1 MKISP
6 LRKPRACSGSVVAV
20 LLAALCA
27 VASPAAAA
35 AAAPTTVTIGP
46 GTISRPI
53 PDGFVG
59 LSMEYRGISAFTG
72 DDPTAPN
79 PILIQLI
86 RNLAPGQRPVLRIGG
101 DSTDWSWWP
110 VPGMPR
116 PRWTR
121 LTLDQH
127 WVQIAHA
134 LTQATDARLILGVNL
149 EADNAKIAA
158 TMANA
163 LINGLGRSSVQ
174 ALELGNEPE
183 LYAGFGWYHTNSGKE
198 IPGRPSSWNP
208 QAYSRDFAHIAN
220 SLPDVP
226 LAGPSSGSPDW
237 MSQLGSFLAG
247 QRRLGLVT
255 LHRYPLKHCVA
266 SNRVTA
272 GQLLS
277 DSSTTGLADSI
288 ARYVGLAHAHRLP
301 VRIGE
306 MNSIACG
313 GAPGVSDTYASAL
326 WSLDALFEMARVG
339 VDGVNIHT
347 APAAV
352 NELFGFTQSA
362 GGWQGYVHPVYYG
375 LMTFAQAAPAGS
387 RLLQTTALGGGLKAW
402 ATEAPDGHIRV
413 VLINKDLGRS
423 RSIGLRGLRAAAGT
437 LELLRAPGISAK
449 TGITLGGSGFGAQTT
464 TGVLPGPT
472 DAPVVH
478 RSHGQFLIQLP
489 PATAALL
496 TL

>member
-1 MKISP
+1 MALS
-6 LRKPRACSGSVVAV
+6 RKALAWRVAV
-20 LLAALCA
+20 TA
-27 VASPAAAA
+27 VASGLLAVAGAPASAAAA
-35 AAAPTTVTIGP
+35 GGATVVKIAPGAIG
-46 GTISRPI
+46 RPI

-72 DDPTAPN
+72 DDPAAPN
-79 PILIQLI
+79 QVLIQLI

-110 VPGMPR
+110 VPGTQR

-127 WVQIAHA
+127 WVQVAST
-134 LTQATDARLILGVNL
+134 LTQALDARLILGINL

-158 TMANA
+158 TMAQA
-163 LINGLGRSSVQ
+163 LIAGLGRSSVQ

-183 LYAGFGWYHTNSGKE
+183 LYASFGWYHTNAGKE
-198 IPGRPSSWNP
+198 IPGRRAGWSP
-208 QAYSRDFAHIAN
+208 QIYARDFAAIARA
-220 SLPDVP
+220 LPGVP
-226 LAGPSSGSPDW
+226 LAGPSTGSPTW

-255 LHRYPLKHCVA
+255 LHRYPLKHCSTA
-266 SNRVTA
+266 RVTA
-272 GQLLS
+272 SQLLS
-277 DSSTTGLADSI
+277 DMSTTGLANSV
-288 ARYVGLAHAHRLP
+288 ARYAALAHAHGLP
-301 VRIGE
+301 LRIGE

-347 APAAV
+347 APNAV
-352 NELFGFTQSA
+352 NELFGFSHI
-362 GGWQGYVHPVYYG
+362 GGVWQGYVHPVYYG

-387 RLLQTTALGGGLKAW
+387 RLLRTTSPRGGGLKVW
-402 ATEAPDGHIRV
+402 ATRARRPYPGRPDQQGPRP
-413 VLINKDLGRS
+413 LPGGRPTVP
-423 RSIGLRGLRAAAGT
+423 AAAPAT
-437 LELLRAPGISAK
+437 LELSGRQDRLQARDHPRWPGLRHEYDDGHAPGTDVRQELRATNG
-449 TGITLGGSGFGAQTT
+449 
-464 TGVLPGPT
+464 
-472 DAPVVH
+472 
-478 RSHGQFLIQLP
+478 RYLIGLP
-489 PATAALL
+489 PASAALL